1 VTTRYPFALIKEKLA
16 ARRGEALDFAIGQ
29 RRIQLPRAIDGWIRE
44 NAELAIKPAGAA
56 DISEF
61 SQAAADMLNREYGVN
76 ITADRILPTPGGRAA
91 MSAFVA
97 SVLEPGNGVL
107 VTDPG
112 YPAFSRLASHRHA
125 RIHEIEL
132 DPERGFAPDLGSL
145 SGDDAPP
152 QRVIALNY
160 PNNPT
165 GATLSRD
172 TLALLKGVMDGDTI
186 LFNDA
191 TYGPLVF
198 DQRPSSLLLDE
209 MLAGSKTEIVE
220 LHSFSKLFPI
230 GPIAVSFLAGS
241 EKTMFSVS
249 TYSEFA
255 WSPLSS
261 LQLQATTLCLR
272 DATRLQ
278 ELREFFPA
286 QLTQLQRTLSDIGF
300 EPYPSPSGVYAIC
313 PAPARIGG
321 QAVSTAAEAAAH
333 LMDEVDLAVVPFDTP
348 RHGYLRFSSLYQP
361 EDLERLA
368 GLRGRL
374 QLG

>member
-1 VTTRYPFALIKEKLA
+1 MTTRYPFALIKEKLA

-29 RRIQLPRAIDGWIRE
+29 RRIQLPGSIDSWIRE
-44 NAELAIKPAGAA
+44 HAELAMKPATAA
-56 DISEF
+56 DINEF
-61 SQAAADMLNREYGVN
+61 SQAAAALLSREYGVD
-76 ITADRILPTPGGRAA
+76 ISADGILPTPGGRAA

-97 SVLEPGNGVL
+97 SVLEPGNDVL
-107 VTDPG
+107 VTEPG
-112 YPAFSRLASHRHA
+112 YPAFSRLATHRHA
-125 RIHEIEL
+125 KIHEIEL

-145 SGDDAPP
+145 SGHDAAP

-165 GATLSRD
+165 GATLSKE
-172 TLALLKGVMDGDTI
+172 TIALLQDVTGSDTI

-191 TYGPLVF
+191 TYGPLVY
-198 DQRPSSLLLDE
+198 DQRATSLLQDEVLLDSQIE
-209 MLAGSKTEIVE
+209 LVE

-241 EKTMFSVS
+241 EKTMRSVS

-255 WSPLSS
+255 WSPLSV
-261 LQLQATTLCLR
+261 LQLKATTLCLR
-272 DATRLQ
+272 DSARLQ
-278 ELREFFPA
+278 ELREFFPV
-286 QLTQLQRTLSDIGF
+286 QLADLRRTLGDIGF

-313 PAPARIGG
+313 PAPSRIGG
-321 QAVSTAAEAAAH
+321 QAVHTAAEAAAH
-333 LMDEVDLAVVPFDTP
+333 LMDAFDLAVVSWDTP
-348 RHGYLRFSSLYQP
+348 QHSYLRFSSLYQP

-368 GLRGRL
+368 GLGERL